1 MNKFYSFWFL
11 GIFLLTTTSVLGQEK
26 KIVQIKQ
33 AGSFGKDEENFP
45 GANILTAQN
54 NIRVKLFHNGAL
66 IESDKSF
73 FYPKENAFK
82 AEGSVVFTQ
91 GDTLKMTSQFME
103 YDGENGKAKAWGEV
117 FLEQPD
123 MTLETDTL
131 YLDRIKDIAFYETPG
146 TIIDSSSVLKSNR
159 GKYFMK
165 EKKYRFISNV
175 RIDNPEYNLVSSQLD
190 YYTQSNKAYLYG
202 PTKIIGEDYDIYCE
216 NGYYDTTIQQGYFK
230 RNAEILY
237 NNKIIVGDSLY
248 FENEKNYAAATKKVE
263 IIDTINQSIIRG
275 NFAEI
280 FKAKDSAIVTR
291 KALAINIIEND
302 SLYIHADTL
311 IGTGPS
317 EERILRGFY
326 GVKIL
331 KTDLRG
337 KSDSLYLDETI
348 GRIELHKRPFL
359 KKEKQILSDDQKN
372 KRNPVMWF
380 NDSQMSGEVIYMKTD
395 FETKTLDSLFI
406 FGNAFIIEKDSL
418 SQDGFNQIV
427 GKELYGDF
435 EEGSLNE
442 LDVIKNTQV
451 VYYLY
456 SEEGELVGIDQTI
469 CSALNIK
476 FKDNEIEDIAFYISP
491 TGDVYPEKDLDPNLR
506 KLDGFLWRKN
516 ERPETLE
523 DLFEPD
529 PQ

>member
-11 GIFLLTTTSVLGQEK
+11 GLFLLTTTSVLGQEK

-263 IIDTINQSIIRG
+263 INPSYE
-275 NFAEI
+275 EI
-280 FKAKDSAIVTR
+280 
-291 KALAINIIEND
+291 L
-302 SLYIHADTL
+302 
-311 IGTGPS
+311 
-317 EERILRGFY
+317 LR
-326 GVKIL
+326 
-331 KTDLRG
+331 
-337 KSDSLYLDETI
+337 
-348 GRIELHKRPFL
+348 FL
-359 KKEKQILSDDQKN
+359 KPKTQPSLPV
-372 KRNPVMWF
+372 KRWQLTSSKMIRC
-380 NDSQMSGEVIYMKTD
+380 IYTPIR
-395 FETKTLDSLFI
+395 SLEQ
-406 FGNAFIIEKDSL
+406 GPRR
-418 SQDGFNQIV
+418 
-427 GKELYGDF
+427 
-435 EEGSLNE
+435 NE
-442 LDVIKNTQV
+442 
-451 VYYLY
+451 Y
-456 SEEGELVGIDQTI
+456 
-469 CSALNIK
+469 
-476 FKDNEIEDIAFYISP
+476 
-491 TGDVYPEKDLDPNLR
+491 
-506 KLDGFLWRKN
+506 
-516 ERPETLE
+516 
-523 DLFEPD
+523 
-529 PQ
+529 